1 MKRFLTA
8 IVFFALA
15 VSCNDVEWHPA
26 GDRIMTEWGENLDP
40 SNVHQEY
47 PRPQMVREDWINL
60 NGMWNYAVTSADVQD
75 SECADGKILV
85 PFSIESALSGVGR
98 RVTGEDAL
106 WYEREIVVPARWKGK
121 RVMLNFGA
129 VDWHAQVYVDGE
141 FAGEHKGG
149 YAPFTFDITDLLKK
163 GRKHSLKVKVL
174 DATDKSWQPRGKQ
187 ILDPYGVW
195 YTAVTGIWQTV
206 WMEAVPASHVKSYLA
221 TSDIDNGKLAV
232 NVETL
237 MQEGEVCKVVL
248 SDAGDVVAVA
258 EGCDV
263 VLEVPQMKLWT
274 PDAPHLYDLEI
285 SILRDGKVVDA
296 VKGYTAMRKISYGKD
311 HTGHHRIFLNNE
323 PVFQFGTLD
332 QGWWPDG
339 LYTAPCDEALAF
351 DIIKTKEMGFNMIRK
366 HVKVEPAR
374 WYWHCDRLGMM
385 VWQDMPNTY
394 ENTGKPWNYHE
405 FDKVDDSIFPEE
417 GKINY
422 YNEWSEIIKA
432 NRVFPCICVWVPFN
446 EAWGQFDTEAVAAF
460 TRALDDTRL
469 IDYASGGNFYTD
481 CCGEIHDIHNYPEP
495 IMYLYDPARINVLGE
510 YGGLGMPVK
519 GHLWQD
525 SDNWG
530 YAQYKTADEVLK
542 TYETYAVKLSYL
554 IDYGFSAAIYTQ
566 ITDVEG
572 EVNGLMTY
580 DRKVV
585 KLDVDRLREIN
596 KKVIANKYKDEEE
609 GSCCICHM
617 CNGTYSL
624 LRKPLGRDC
633 DGRL

>member
-187 ILDPYGVW
+187 ILEPYGVW

-285 SILRDGKVVDA
+285 SILRDGKDVDA

-460 TRALDDTRL
+460 TRTLDDTRL

-580 DRKVV
+580 DRKIV

-596 KKVIANKYKDEEE
+596 KKVIANKYKDEE
-609 GSCCICHM
+609 
-617 CNGTYSL
+617 
-624 LRKPLGRDC
+624 
-633 DGRL
+633 